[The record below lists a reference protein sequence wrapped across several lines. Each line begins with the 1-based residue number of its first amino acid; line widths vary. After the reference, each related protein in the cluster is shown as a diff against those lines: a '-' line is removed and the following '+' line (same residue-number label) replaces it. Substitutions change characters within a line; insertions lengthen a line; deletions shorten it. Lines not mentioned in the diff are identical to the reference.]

1 MAKFIPIAK
10 TAEIADQSA
19 KCVEV
24 EGRRLA
30 VFNAGGKFYA
40 LDDRCP
46 HEDGPLSEGLL
57 EGEEVVCPWHGS
69 RFNLKTGQVTLD
81 PAQDNVASFAVRVV
95 GDSIEVEI

>member
-1 MAKFIPIAK
+1 MPTFTPIAK

-19 KCVEV
+19 KCFEV
-24 EGRRLA
+24 GGRRIA
-30 VFNAGGKFYA
+30 VFNAGGRFYA

-57 EGEEVVCPWHGS
+57 EGDEVVCPWHGS
-69 RFNLKTGQVTLD
+69 RFNLQTGQVTLD
-81 PAQDNVASFAVRVV
+81 PAEANVASYAVRVV